1 MTLEEIRQIL
11 NCQVLTGEEALSRE
25 VTHGCGADLMSDV
38 LMFIKPDAVL
48 LTGLT
53 NVQSVRTADVA
64 DVKAIVYV
72 RGKTPEPGAVALAK
86 EKGIVLLLTA
96 LPMFEACGRLYLRGL
111 RGGSEV
117 GEETGDARPAPLHSA
132 V

>member
-1 MTLEEIRQIL
+1 MTLEQIREIL
-11 NCQVLTGEEALSRE
+11 NCQVLAGEEALGIE
-25 VTHGCGADLMSDV
+25 VASGCGADLMSDV
-38 LMFIKPDAVL
+38 LMFVKPGAVL

-64 DVKAIVYV
+64 DLKAIVYV
-72 RGKTPEPGAVALAK
+72 RGKMPEPEAVALAK
-86 EKGIVLLLTA
+86 EKGIVLLLTP

-117 GEETGDARPAPLHSA
+117 GEETGNARRAPLHST